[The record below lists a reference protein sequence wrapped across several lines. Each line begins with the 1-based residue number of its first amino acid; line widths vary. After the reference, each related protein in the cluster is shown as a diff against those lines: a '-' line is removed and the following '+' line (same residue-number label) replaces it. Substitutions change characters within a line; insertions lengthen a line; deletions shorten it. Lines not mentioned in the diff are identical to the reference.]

1 MPVVGKDTTLSEKAE
16 KTRNPKESLADEIYK
31 DIFESNKQLENDKI
45 AQKIVLSGQEG
56 LGKTSLALALMVAD
70 LEEDEKIVYIGID
83 NSGSEIIN
91 NFFTKELHAGQI
103 LPFNPD
109 SRTHNDKGVLVRDE
123 ERVLEKVTT
132 TSGVIKNAIDE
143 GIKVRGVIVDGI
155 SFLLEYAEAK
165 MRMERNLDADSGT
178 QLNLWKIRAKFFRE
192 FTSAYM
198 ALDIPVI
205 FVSHEDF
212 APEFTEV
219 GKQLA
224 SVKKRLI
231 EECGVRILLSQ
242 QTNSENNHVQDYKAT
257 IKKNR
262 SNGRIIGKTSTFM
275 SINVEKGIIE
285 THYDELKDL
294 IFPQIDEVENEE

>member
-1 MPVVGKDTTLSEKAE
+1 MAVIQLDEQAE
-16 KTRNPKESLADEIYK
+16 KTRNPQESLEDELYAE
-31 DIFESNKQLENDKI
+31 IFESNKQVENDTI
-45 AQKIVLSGQEG
+45 AQKIVLSGKNG
-56 LGKTSLALALMVAD
+56 FGKTSLALALLTED
-70 LEEDEKIVYIGID
+70 LAEDEKIVYVGID

-91 NFFTKELHAGQI
+91 KFFKKELHAQQI

-109 SRTHNDKGVLVRDE
+109 ARKLNERGVSVRDE

-132 TSGVIKNAIDE
+132 VSAVIKRAIDN
-143 GIKVRGVIVDGI
+143 GIKVKAVVVDGI

-212 APEFTEV
+212 AEEYTEP
-219 GKQLA
+219 GKELS

-231 EECGVRILLSQ
+231 DECGVRILLGKK
-242 QTNSENNHVQDYKAT
+242 TNQENTNVEDYYAE

-262 SNGRIIGKTSTFM
+262 SNGLIVGKKSIFM
-275 SINVEKGIIE
+275 SLNNEKEIAE
-285 THYDELKDL
+285 TNYTELKDL
-294 IFPQIDEVENEE
+294 IFPQIDEVDGEE